1 VLQVQVPVFCN
12 FHVFTIVWPG
22 RTSVLS
28 VNVTSLTYSELSH
41 RPEPDVAIEYGDK
54 VASVGVTVGVIST
67 AGVSVS
73 MGVSVAVTSVACSVS
88 VWATDVYTPE
98 MLTSVGVDV
107 PPPQAFNANGMIKI
121 AALKIVLVFI
131 GLLFEPKQ

>member
-1 VLQVQVPVFCN
+1 M
-12 FHVFTIVWPG
+12 
-22 RTSVLS
+22 
-28 VNVTSLTYSELSH
+28 
-41 RPEPDVAIEYGDK
+41 
-54 VASVGVTVGVIST
+54 GVTVGVSSMV
-67 AGVSVS
+67 GVSVG

-98 MLTSVGVDV
+98 MLTSVGVGV
-107 PPPQAFNANGMIKI
+107 PLPPQALNANGMIKI